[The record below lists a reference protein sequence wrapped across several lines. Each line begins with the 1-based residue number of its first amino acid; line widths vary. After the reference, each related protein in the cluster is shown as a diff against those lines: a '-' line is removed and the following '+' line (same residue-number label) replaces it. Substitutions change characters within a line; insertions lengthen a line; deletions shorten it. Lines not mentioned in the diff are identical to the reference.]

1 MTEIE
6 AQIREYVGH
15 CKQNIEKLQH
25 LCTEL
30 SDAKSMEMAHRQG
43 CVLILAERLKAAIM
57 SFESMQRTRMSRM
70 EHIESSK
77 RRRTP
82 LVSKSSSKTSKQ
94 DPLSHLRRMAEGFS
108 QHSEVTSPE
117 GHVQLDA
124 QLQSE
129 NFALQQDLVQL
140 SDRVQH
146 AEKSVREIASLNQA
160 FSAAIFQQAEQIET
174 LYNEAVQASEN
185 IQLGNVQLEKTVR
198 VNKSSRKCL
207 LILLFVFS
215 LALLFVDWFYS

>member
-15 CKQNIEKLQH
+15 CKQNIDKLQIV
-25 LCTEL
+25 CREL

-43 CVLILAERLKAAIM
+43 CVLILAERLKAAIT
-57 SFESMQRTRMSRM
+57 SFESMQRTRMSRL
-70 EHIESSK
+70 EQIESSK

-82 LVSKSSSKTSKQ
+82 LVSTSTSTRK

-108 QHSEVTSPE
+108 QHDASPTE
-117 GHVQLDA
+117 GNLQLDA

-185 IQLGNVQLEKTVR
+185 IQLGNVQLQKTIR

-207 LILLFVFS
+207 LFLLFVFS
-215 LALLFVDWFYS
+215 VALLFIDWFYS